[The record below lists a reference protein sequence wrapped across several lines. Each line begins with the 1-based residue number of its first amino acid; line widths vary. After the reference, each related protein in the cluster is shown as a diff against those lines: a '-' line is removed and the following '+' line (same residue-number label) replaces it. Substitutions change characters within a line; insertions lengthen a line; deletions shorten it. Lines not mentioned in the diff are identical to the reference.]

1 VLPVAGIGN
10 LQRHTLLDRAD
21 NGPKSYTATSVAAVL
36 RPGKYAGVDPSET
49 RYAKTS
55 DGVHIAYQTLGSGS
69 MDLVLVATG
78 LGLGEIWRARRSP
91 AFLRRLASFSRLIL
105 LDRRGTG
112 LSDHILDRD
121 EQLTLES
128 RMEDIRAVMDAVGSH
143 RASLLGLETA
153 GFAVAA
159 MFAATLPERTTSLIA
174 YGAAARELW
183 APDYPFGV
191 TRELWDAE
199 IAELERSWATDAY
212 ARGSLEVLYPAARDD
227 ASEIADL
234 AGWMRGIG
242 GPGDAVTLSIVD
254 RDTDLRDVFAS
265 IRVPTL
271 VIHRVGDRAVPIE
284 HGRYL
289 ADHIPGAQIAELLG
303 DVHMWDVGEDFPAAV
318 EKFLAGIHRDETDLD
333 RFLGTVLFTDIVNST
348 ALASSVGDR
357 GWADLVRQ
365 HHHRVRGCLARY
377 RGAEMDTA
385 GDGFFAMFDGP
396 ARAVRCALA
405 VVVAV
410 RDLSIEVRAGVHTGE
425 MQMID
430 GKAGGISVA
439 LGARIAGLSRPSE
452 VLVSQTV
459 KDLVAGS
466 GLAFE
471 DAGEHELRGV
481 PDRWRVYRVLNEP
494 V

>member
-1 VLPVAGIGN
+1 MDLP
-10 LQRHTLLDRAD
+10 
-21 NGPKSYTATSVAAVL
+21 
-36 RPGKYAGVDPSET
+36 ET
-49 RYAKTS
+49 RYAKTA
-55 DGVHIAYQTLGSGS
+55 DGVHIAYQTLGEGP
-69 MDLVLVATG
+69 MDLLLVATG
-78 LGLGEIWRARRSP
+78 LGLGELWRARRSP
-91 AFLRRLASFSRLIL
+91 TFLRRLASFSRLIL

-112 LSDHILDRD
+112 LSDHILDRE

-128 RMEDIRAVMDAVGSH
+128 RMEDIRAVIDAVGSD

-159 MFAATLPERTTSLIA
+159 MFAAILPERTTSLIA

-191 TRELWDAE
+191 TREVWDAE
-199 IAELERSWATDAY
+199 LAEVERSWGTDAY
-212 ARGSLEVLYPAARDD
+212 ARTSLEALFPAARDD

-234 AGWMRGIG
+234 VGWMRGIG
-242 GPGDAVTLSIVD
+242 GPGDAVTWSRVD
-254 RDTDLRDVFAS
+254 RDTDLRDVLAS

-271 VIHRVGDRAVPIE
+271 VIHRVQDRVVPVD

-289 ADHIPGAQIAELLG
+289 ADHIPGAEIAELPG
-303 DVHMWDVGEDFPAAV
+303 DVHMWDVGEDFPGAV
-318 EKFLAGIHRDETDLD
+318 ERFLATIHGEEMDLD
-333 RFLGTVLFTDIVNST
+333 RFLGTVMFTDIVNST

-357 GWADLVRQ
+357 GWADVVRE
-365 HHHRVRGCLARY
+365 HHHRVRGCLARF
-377 RGAEMDTA
+377 RGTEMDTA

-405 VVVAV
+405 VVAAMS
-410 RDLSIEVRAGVHTGE
+410 DLSIEMRAGVHTGE
-425 MQMID
+425 MQIID

-439 LGARIAGLSRPSE
+439 LGARIAGLARPSE

-466 GLAFE
+466 GLAFD
-471 DAGEHELRGV
+471 DAGEHELRGI
-481 PDRWRVYRVLNEP
+481 PDRWRLYRVWTG
-494 V
+494 

>member
-1 VLPVAGIGN
+1 VRLSYGTTPTKALLFRGSAVAPLVCQSQTTEVI
-10 LQRHTLLDRAD
+10 
-21 NGPKSYTATSVAAVL
+21 P
-36 RPGKYAGVDPSET
+36 ET
-49 RYAKTS
+49 RYATTA
-55 DGVHIAYQTLGSGS
+55 DGVHIAYQTFGEGR

-78 LGLGEIWRARRSP
+78 LGLGEIWRAKRSP
-91 AFLRRLASFSRLIL
+91 TFFRRLGSFSRLIL

-159 MFAATLPERTTSLIA
+159 MFAATLPDRTTSLIA
-174 YGAAARELW
+174 FGAAARELW
-183 APDYPFGV
+183 ARDYPFGV
-191 TRELWDAE
+191 TREVWDADVVE
-199 IAELERSWATDAY
+199 IERGWATDAY
-212 ARGSLEVLYPAARDD
+212 ARSSLEALYPAARDD

-234 AGWMRGIG
+234 AGWMRGLG
-242 GPGDAVTLSIVD
+242 GPGDAITWSRVD
-254 RDTDLRDVFAS
+254 RDTDLRALLAS

-271 VIHRVGDRAVPIE
+271 VIHRTEDRVVSIE

-289 ADHIPGAQIAELLG
+289 ADRIPGAEIVELPG
-303 DVHMWDVGEDFPAAV
+303 DVHMWDIGEDFPAAV
-318 EKFLAGIHRDETDLD
+318 ERFLARIHTEEMDLD

-357 GWADLVRQ
+357 GWADLVRE

-377 RGAEMDTA
+377 RGTEMDTA

-405 VVVAV
+405 VVAAV
-410 RDLSIEVRAGVHTGE
+410 RDLSIEMRAGVHTGE

-439 LGARIAGLSRPSE
+439 LGARIAGLARPSE
-452 VLVSQTV
+452 VLVSRTV
-459 KDLVAGS
+459 RDLVAGS
-466 GLAFE
+466 GLVFD
-471 DAGEHELRGV
+471 DAGEHELKGI
-481 PDRWRVYRVLNEP
+481 PEHWRLYRVVSGSP
-494 V
+494 